1 MTQKHKY
8 SLITIK
14 YPINFALT
22 IKTSLTVENRTQH
35 TNHDMDNALKNKN
48 YLKKSQYFSLD

>member
-8 SLITIK
+8 GLITIK

-22 IKTSLTVENRTQH
+22 IKISLTVENRTQH

-48 YLKKSQYFSLD
+48 YLKKS